1 MSAFLMLASF
11 YWRNRIML
19 RFKLRWLAAVVCFS
33 MLAASLPV
41 WADEKAGARTS
52 EVVDQIKDEG
62 LNRSQVMQTL
72 SYLSDVIGARLT
84 ASPNAKRA
92 NEWTRDTFTKWGLQN
107 AHLESWG
114 PFGRG
119 WALKRFS
126 AQVVDPQ
133 DIPVIA
139 YPKAWSP

>member
-1 MSAFLMLASF
+1 MEPWCYCAALRIVCFLDISFF

-19 RFKLRWLAAVVCFS
+19 RFKLRWLAAVVCLS
-33 MLAASLPV
+33 MLSASLPV
-41 WADEKAGARTS
+41 WADEKAGARAS

-92 NEWTRDTFTKWGLQN
+92 
-107 AHLESWG
+107 
-114 PFGRG
+114 
-119 WALKRFS
+119 
-126 AQVVDPQ
+126 
-133 DIPVIA
+133 
-139 YPKAWSP
+139 